1 MFALPPLPR
10 FGGRVVSLNGLA
22 NYAFREPLRVFP
34 LVHSVPPAAG
44 ELARVYVYGVLLN
57 EQGEIFGLS
66 SELLNFPV
74 KYAG

>member
-1 MFALPPLPR
+1 MCALPPLPR

-34 LVHSVPPAAG
+34 FVRPVPLAAG

-74 KYAG
+74 KCAG